1 MVDFVINIGGREVF
15 GDCIQT
21 IGTASCSP
29 SLLIGLYAFWT
40 EIISYHIGD
49 SGQPP
54 LRYILTS
61 TTTDIED
68 MQEGIITTFK
78 IENSL
83 KLLTDAFGLCLDK
96 DSFDPVVERFEFEG
110 RMCLTL
116 MFGIG

>member
-1 MVDFVINIGGREVF
+1 
-15 GDCIQT
+15 
-21 IGTASCSP
+21 
-29 SLLIGLYAFWT
+29 
-40 EIISYHIGD
+40 
-49 SGQPP
+49 
-54 LRYILTS
+54 
-61 TTTDIED
+61 

-83 KLLTDAFGLCLDK
+83 KLLADAFGLCLDK